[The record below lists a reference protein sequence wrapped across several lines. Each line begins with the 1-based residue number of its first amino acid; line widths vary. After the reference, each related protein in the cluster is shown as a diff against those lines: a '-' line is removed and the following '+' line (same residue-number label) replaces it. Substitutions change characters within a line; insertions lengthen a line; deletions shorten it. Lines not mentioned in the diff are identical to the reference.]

1 MTANK
6 SDMNNFRIIDD
17 TKLQILVLLRVFY
30 QKYYKSLTRKSP
42 FTPLGDD

>member
-17 TKLQILVLLRVFY
+17 TKLQILVLLRVSY
-30 QKYYKSLTRKSP
+30 QKYYNSLTRKSP
-42 FTPLGDD
+42 LIPLGDD

>member
-17 TKLQILVLLRVFY
+17 TKLQILVLLRVSY
-30 QKYYKSLTRKSP
+30 QKNYKYLTRNPPDGK
-42 FTPLGDD
+42 